1 MREKLLPC
9 PFCGGEAKLIKG
21 LHSVDGDVY
30 TLYGVSC
37 LYGDSDQ
44 AALDG
49 AYGVEHSIFGYFFEY
64 QAIEAWNNRADARS
78 RYAELFGTPE
88 RMARFIIER
97 CGGDCIACPMPN
109 DCPCRASYAADD
121 DDYGPVLEWL
131 RGDAE

>member
-1 MREKLLPC
+1 MTATELLPC
-9 PFCGGEAKLIKG
+9 PFCGGEAELIKG

-64 QAIEAWNNRADARS
+64 QAIEAWNTRAQ
-78 RYAELFGTPE
+78 ETCQMTEVFCGTASGVE
-88 RMARFIIER
+88 WVCSA
-97 CGGDCIACPMPN
+97 CGSTCFVSEPMDTDEKPNYCPNCGRRVM
-109 DCPCRASYAADD
+109 
-121 DDYGPVLEWL
+121 G
-131 RGDAE
+131 